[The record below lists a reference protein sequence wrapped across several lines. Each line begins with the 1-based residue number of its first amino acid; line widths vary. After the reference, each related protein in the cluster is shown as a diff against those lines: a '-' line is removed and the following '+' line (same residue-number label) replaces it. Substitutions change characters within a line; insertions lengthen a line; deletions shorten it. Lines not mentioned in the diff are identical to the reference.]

1 MKWTNSLKNGHKKK
15 KNLNSPIHIKEI
27 NLLSNSSCK
36 ENSRTRWL
44 HWWILSNIYLRKN
57 KITILHKLFQNTE
70 EGTLSNLFYEARIT
84 LIWKVDKDITRKE
97 NYKFLSLMNL
107 DVKIWLV
114 FDRAISFL
122 GIYTQKPSEFYK
134 N

>member
-1 MKWTNSLKNGHKKK
+1 MASLVNS
-15 KNLNSPIHIKEI
+15 IKY
-27 NLLSNSSCK
+27 LFK
-36 ENSRTRWL
+36 EE
-44 HWWILSNIYLRKN
+44 K
-57 KITILHKLFQNTE
+57 KITILHKLFRNTE

-84 LIWKVDKDITRKE
+84 LIWKLDKDTTRKE

-122 GIYTQKPSEFYK
+122 GIYTQKPSEMYK
-134 N
+134 D